1 MSETNSVYAA
11 YSGNTHLFGGN
22 GPYVEEM
29 YENYLTNPGSVPD
42 SGAIISTPSST
53 FLPSMAPAPKM
64 CRTCP

>member
-29 YENYLTNPGSVPD
+29 YENYLANPGSVPD
-42 SGAIISTPSST
+42 SW
-53 FLPSMAPAPKM
+53 
-64 CRTCP
+64 RE

>member
-11 YSGNTHLFGGN
+11 YQGNTYLFGGN
-22 GPYVEEM
+22 A
-29 YENYLTNPGSVPD
+29 
-42 SGAIISTPSST
+42 AIISTPSST